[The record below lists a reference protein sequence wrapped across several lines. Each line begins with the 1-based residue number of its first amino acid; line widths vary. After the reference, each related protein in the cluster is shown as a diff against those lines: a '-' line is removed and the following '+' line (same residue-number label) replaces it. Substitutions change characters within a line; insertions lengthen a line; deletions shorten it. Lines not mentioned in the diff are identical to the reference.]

1 MTQWLFDIHEFIKVG
16 IRLNLYKEIHLQMIT
31 VFKYKQERCTVS
43 PKQVNLSPEIYNKI
57 KVIHSVYHLSLQS
70 DFEIVYLQFNKR
82 KRNCGYQ
89 SETLQSE

>member
-1 MTQWLFDIHEFIKVG
+1 
-16 IRLNLYKEIHLQMIT
+16 MIT

-57 KVIHSVYHLSLQS
+57 KVIHSVYHSSLEF

-82 KRNCGYQ
+82 KRNRGYQ